1 MDLLFRSLIPSLLFT
16 HFRPPPPLNS
26 NIPSYAYLKVS
37 TDDNVKDVL
46 VSDSLI
52 SVFHGQRFKVGYA
65 TDDFNEQ
72 ILQSLI

>member
-1 MDLLFRSLIPSLLFT
+1 MDQLFRVLSLAYYSHIFA
-16 HFRPPPPLNS
+16 PPLNS